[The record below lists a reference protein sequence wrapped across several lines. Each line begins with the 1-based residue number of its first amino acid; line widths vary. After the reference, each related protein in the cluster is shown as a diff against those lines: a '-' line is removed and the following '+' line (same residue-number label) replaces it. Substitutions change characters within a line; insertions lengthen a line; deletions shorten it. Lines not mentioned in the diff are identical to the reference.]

1 MKTIFRTTMLMLIMT
16 TIFSCKK
23 NDGAIEDN
31 TTSDSTETPV
41 DSVGP
46 YSDSTTV
53 NGAGTTGATGEGSTG
68 SGSEGTVQKGN
79 TTVKTDSVSNG
90 KGRR

>member
-1 MKTIFRTTMLMLIMT
+1 MFMLVLITII
-16 TIFSCKK
+16 SCKK

-31 TTSDSTETPV
+31 TVSDSTKTTI

-79 TTVKTDSVSNG
+79 TKVKTDSVSNK